1 MLAGTFVAVENAEQ
15 IWNVRAW
22 YSQSKGL
29 PLAKTSRLKHRHRN
43 LSLQTE
49 LKVLSAPLPAQFSPK
64 ISLYQVV
71 SITVTEI
78 KAARPWRD
86 QEDSS

>member
-1 MLAGTFVAVENAEQ
+1 MLLDIFVAVENAEQ
-15 IWNVRAW
+15 IGNVRAW
-22 YSQSKGL
+22 YSQRKGL
-29 PLAKTSRLKHRHRN
+29 TLAKTSRLKHRHRN

-49 LKVLSAPLPAQFSPK
+49 LKVLAAPLSAQFSPK

-78 KAARPWRD
+78 KAARP
-86 QEDSS
+86 